1 MLKKIALLLPIIA
14 GTCWGCS
21 GVFVRILDETGFN
34 IITITFSRVS
44 IVVVLLGLV
53 ILVHDRSLFRVP
65 IRQLPLLAL
74 VGMAGYFFFSL
85 CYNAAV
91 LKLSLSL
98 ATVLLC
104 TAPVFVILFSSVLFK
119 EKITPIRVTCMLA
132 ALIGCVLMSGIV
144 ESCGLK
150 WSIIGILLGIGS
162 AICNAT
168 SIMST
173 NEATDIRKIH
183 PLTVQFYSALFALV
197 PMFFLT
203 DYSAIGG
210 FVVERPLTRILF
222 LIVYAL
228 VAALLPNL
236 LFNISFKYVDAGVVS
251 ILAAGA
257 EPTSALLFGLFIYH
271 EIPTVFGLAGIIIV
285 ITAIIILSRS
295 DMAGTGASEK
305 DSSECGD
312 DPNLYSC
319 SSLT

>member
-1 MLKKIALLLPIIA
+1 MLKKFALLLPIIA

-21 GVFVRILDETGFN
+21 GVFVRVLDETGFDN
-34 IITITFSRVS
+34 ITITFSRVF
-44 IVVVLLGLV
+44 IVVILLGLL
-53 ILVHDRSLFRVP
+53 ILVHDKSLFHVP
-65 IRQLPLLAL
+65 LRQIPLLAL
-74 VGMAGYFFFSL
+74 VGMSGYFFFNL

-119 EKITPIRVTCMLA
+119 EKITPLRVACMLA
-132 ALIGCVLMSGIV
+132 ALIGCVLMSGVV
-144 ESCGLK
+144 ESGGLK
-150 WSIIGILLGIGS
+150 WSIIGILLGIGT
-162 AICNAT
+162 AVCNAT

-173 NEATDIRKIH
+173 NEATDIRKLH
-183 PLTVQFYSALFALV
+183 PLTVQFYSALFALI

-210 FVVERPLTRILF
+210 FVAESPVTRIPF

-257 EPTSALLFGLFIYH
+257 EPTSALLFGLFLYH
-271 EIPTVFGLAGIIIV
+271 EVPTGFGLAGIVIV
-285 ITAIIILSRS
+285 IAAIIILSRS
-295 DMAGTGASEK
+295 DLSAK
-305 DSSECGD
+305 DAPECSD
-312 DPNLYSC
+312 DAALYSF